1 MLVVEARE
9 RGRGRL
15 LAVEPDVFD
24 RGRAA
29 QGAILTHST
38 YMNLR
43 YCHQTSASDSA
54 KIPAQQTLGV
64 AHRTAFDQRDV
75 L

>member
-9 RGRGRL
+9 IGLGRL

-29 QGAILTHST
+29 QGAMLTQSG
-38 YMNLR
+38 YVNLR
-43 YCHQTSASDSA
+43 YCHQTSASNS
-54 KIPAQQTLGV
+54 PAQQVLGV